1 MMTPMATS
9 MVQPVAFLFINA
21 VLRKGQEGGF
31 LPLLALLLMIEVLG
45 KEDKRAGRGI
55 ERM

>member
-1 MMTPMATS
+1 MTPMATS